1 MLLKHIG
8 IAIII
13 VFLFVG
19 CSDEEDVFDGD
30 WSGAYTSSSGG
41 NRTLYKDDYGHDIG
55 YEIWAAASSNLRLK
69 WYGKDK
75 RGGSA
80 FKFAWKN
87 SSNAIGRL
95 GWFWNENKPYTDYGD
110 LYCDYAFTKSGTG
123 GGFSYIGIYGW
134 SKSPLMEY
142 YIVEDTFGGQLGK
155 PYDCDYKG
163 EITVDGAKYK
173 VYQGTRKN
181 QPSISGTQTFP
192 QIFSVR
198 QGTRQSGTIPITKH
212 FDEWKKLGI
221 TLGSDMYEAKFKVEV
236 GGGTGLFDASLIRFY
251 KPE

>member
-1 MLLKHIG
+1 MKRIITFLLLT
-8 IAIII
+8 
-13 VFLFVG
+13 VFAFAG

-41 NRTLYKDDYGHDIG
+41 NQTLYTDAYGYKIG

-95 GWFWNENKPYTDYGD
+95 GWFWDEGKPYTNYGD
-110 LYCDYAFTKSGTG
+110 LKCDYEFTKSGTG
-123 GGFSYIGIYGW
+123 GNFSYIGIYGW
-134 SKSPLMEY
+134 SRTPSLIEY
-142 YIVEDTFGGQLGK
+142 YIVEDRFGSQLGT
-155 PYDCDYKG
+155 PYDCTLKG
-163 EITVDGAKYK
+163 TFTVDGA
-173 VYQGTRKN
+173 VYRIYAGTRTN
-181 QPSISGTQTFP
+181 QPSIDGNKTFT

-198 QGTRQSGTIPITKH
+198 QGPRQSGTISITEH
-212 FDEWKKLGI
+212 FKKWAELGYN
-221 TLGSDMYEAKFKVEV
+221 LGSMYEAKFKVEV
-236 GGGTGLFDASLIRFY
+236 GGGTGQFDASLIKFY